1 MTKFVFPI
9 APNSLKLTAGSAAD
23 DSNDIKRAEG
33 GGRRGGGLFICFF
46 LFVCFAFVFAFFF
59 VLCYALNTVFFFFK
73 KGASFLSFHNL
84 LAAS

>member
-9 APNSLKLTAGSAAD
+9 AFNSLKLTSRSAAD
-23 DSNDIKRAEG
+23 DSNDIRRAEG

-59 VLCYALNTVFFFFK
+59 VLCYAFNTVFFFLRKEQVF
-73 KGASFLSFHNL
+73 FHFIIC
-84 LAAS
+84 

>member
-23 DSNDIKRAEG
+23 DSNDIRRAEG

-46 LFVCFAFVFAFFF
+46 FFCFAFVFAFFF
-59 VLCYALNTVFFFFK
+59 SFYAMHLTQFFFLRKEQVFFHFIIC
-73 KGASFLSFHNL
+73 
-84 LAAS
+84 

>member
-23 DSNDIKRAEG
+23 DSNDIRRAEG
-33 GGRRGGGLFICFF
+33 GGVVVSSFVFF
-46 LFVCFAFVFAFFF
+46 FCFAFVFAFFF
-59 VLCYALNTVFFFFK
+59 SFYAMHLTQFFFFK